1 MHDDKTTVSELKAL
15 VANFVAVREWQK
27 YHRPKNLAMS
37 LAIEAAELMEH
48 FQWVDHSQA
57 EAMLANPDIRAEVA
71 EEMADV
77 LAFLLSLYN
86 CMELDL
92 AAALEAK
99 MAKNEQKYPSDK
111 VRGNYQ
117 RPRPAGQ

>member
-1 MHDDKTTVSELKAL
+1 MHDDQTTVSELKAL
-15 VANFVAVREWQK
+15 VARFVAAREWQK

-48 FQWVDHSQA
+48 FQWVDHDQA
-57 EAMLANPDIRAEVA
+57 DAMLANPEIRAEVA

-77 LAFLLSLYN
+77 LAFLLSLSN
-86 CMELDL
+86 CMDLDL

-99 MAKNEQKYPSDK
+99 MAKNALKYPAEK

-117 RPRPAGQ
+117 RPKR